1 MEAVVMAMEIQPF
14 LGLRQPVSALTHAA
28 GFVAACCATV
38 LFHRRCRG
46 SFRRWLAFECFG
58 LCMVCAYAA
67 STLYHAVKATGDHL
81 LFFRRLDH
89 TGIYLLIAG
98 TFTPAL
104 GIALGHQRRW
114 RVMVGMM
121 WLAALVGIFCKW
133 LFAFQPYWISISLYI
148 GLGWMGFMPLR
159 AFHRTLGTPAVC
171 WALAGGVVYT
181 IGGLADLNGWPI
193 LVKGVFGSHE
203 FMHLCTLG
211 GSACHCVF
219 LMRYVIPFELG
230 PSRIL
235 PDSISDR
242 EMRQAQGGVKTSYFP
257 DQRPRNAG

>member
-1 MEAVVMAMEIQPF
+1 MAMEIQPF

-28 GFVAACCATV
+28 GFVAACWATA

-46 SFRRWLAFECFG
+46 NLRKWVAFECFG
-58 LCMVCAYAA
+58 VCMVAAYAA
-67 STLYHAVKATGDHL
+67 STLYHAVKASGDHL

-121 WLAALVGIFCKW
+121 WLAALVGISCKW
-133 LFAFQPYWISISLYI
+133 LFAFQSYWITISLYA
-148 GLGWMGFMPLR
+148 GLGWLGFMPLQ
-159 AFHRTLGTPAVC
+159 AFRRTLGSRAAG
-171 WALAGGVVYT
+171 WALAGGVFYT
-181 IGGLADLNGWPI
+181 IGGIADLNGWPI
-193 LVKGVFGSHE
+193 VVKGVFGSHE

-235 PDSISDR
+235 PESASDMETLPAKR
-242 EMRQAQGGVKTSYFP
+242 PLMTSGFP
-257 DQRPRNAG
+257 DQRPKIAG

>member
-1 MEAVVMAMEIQPF
+1 MAMEIQPF
-14 LGLRQPVSALTHAA
+14 LGLRQPVSALTHAL
-28 GFVAACCATV
+28 GFAAACWATV

-46 SFRRWLAFECFG
+46 DVRKWLAFECFA
-58 LCMVCAYAA
+58 LCMVAAYLA
-67 STLYHAVKATGDHL
+67 STLYHAVRATGEHL

-114 RVMVGMM
+114 RLMVAMM
-121 WLAALVGIFCKW
+121 WLAAIVGISCKW
-133 LFAFQPYWISISLYI
+133 LFAFQPYWISISLYA
-148 GLGWMGFMPLR
+148 GLGWLGFMPLQ
-159 AFHRTLGTPAVC
+159 AFRRVLGSKAAG
-171 WALAGGVVYT
+171 WALAGGVCYT

-193 LVKGVFGSHE
+193 VVRGVFGSHE
-203 FMHLCTLG
+203 FMHLCTLA

-235 PDSISDR
+235 PGSVPDP
-242 EMRQAQGGVKTSYFP
+242 EAQSTKNALTTSGFP
-257 DQRPRNAG
+257 DQRPKIAG